1 MKFHAQTTL
10 VALAILCTALLLSSF
25 LSLAAFEKI
34 YAAALI
40 STSEVAA
47 KSLQQKIET
56 ALRFGKPLGR
66 FTGMD
71 RLLVDGLEFSPEIT
85 GAGVTD
91 RDGWILYHTDP
102 ARVGQRLPCPPFLD
116 ASFAAGATR
125 RSGEVYITTMPLR
138 RRAHDPVGVLH
149 ITFTRSPLQG
159 RLKDMA
165 LQTLDDLVP
174 LLSGAALL
182 LTALLLF
189 GLTRPLNRRLLR
201 LCGWLE
207 TLGRPG
213 WEAPPGYPDAEEAR
227 SAVHRRL
234 PRYEPDQLAVCL
246 AHFARHAN
254 RTLAKAAALQA
265 EVEALEAR
273 LAALEGRR
281 HPAPGDGAGTPS
293 GKRTRGESSAGTQ
306 RKAP

>member
-47 KSLQQKIET
+47 KSLQQKIEI

-71 RLLVDGLEFSPEIT
+71 RLLADGLEFSPEIT
-85 GAGVTD
+85 GAGVAD

-102 ARVGQRLPCPPFLD
+102 ARVGRRLPAPPVLE
-116 ASFAAGATR
+116 ASSAADATR

-138 RRAHDPVGVLH
+138 RQAHDPVGVLQ
-149 ITFTRSPLQG
+149 ITFSRSALQA
-159 RLKDMA
+159 RLKNMA
-165 LQTLDDLVP
+165 LQTLGDLVP

-201 LCGWLE
+201 LSGWLE
-207 TLGRPG
+207 TLGRSG
-213 WEAPPGYPDAEEAR
+213 WDPPPGYPAAGEATSDA
-227 SAVHRRL
+227 HGRL
-234 PRYEPDQLAVCL
+234 RRYEPDQLVMRL

-281 HPAPGDGAGTPS
+281 HPVPGGGAAASTGERP
-293 GKRTRGESSAGTQ
+293 RGESCAGGH